1 MSDYVLARRVL
12 LDALHAL
19 GPQRAAVILCGAQ
32 AVYLHVGEDEF
43 AVSPF
48 TVDADLLIDPAQLL
62 DEPILREAMEQAGF
76 RLDNPPGI
84 WRSREEV
91 EVDFLVPDALGG
103 AGRRAAKL
111 GPPHGNEVARKV
123 RGLEAAAVDHAV
135 MRLSALDA
143 DDGRTFDVSVAGPAA
158 LLVAK
163 LHKIADRLDDSP
175 GRLKDKDALDI
186 LRLLRAVPSGRL
198 AADLVA
204 LMDNPLCRDVT
215 EEAISILREAFG
227 TRAGE
232 GTQMAVRATQLL
244 EDPDQIAA
252 SCEALTAD
260 LLGRIEELVGEATAD
275 PSDT

>member
-12 LDALHAL
+12 LDALQAL

-62 DEPILREAMEQAGF
+62 DEPILREAMEKAGF

-123 RGLEAAAVDHAV
+123 RGLEAASVDHAA

-143 DDGRTFDVSVAGPAA
+143 KDDRTFDVAVAGPAA

-163 LHKIADRLDDSP
+163 LHKIVDRLDDSP
-175 GRLKDKDALDI
+175 GRVKDKDGLDV
-186 LRLLRAVPSGRL
+186 LRLLRAIPTERL
-198 AADLVA
+198 AQDLAKLLQQDVSR
-204 LMDNPLCRDVT
+204 NVT
-215 EEAISILREAFG
+215 EEAVGYLSTLFG
-227 TRAGE
+227 TTTSE
-232 GTQMAVRATQLL
+232 GTQMAVRATELL
-244 EDPDQIAA
+244 EDPEQIAA
-252 SCEALTAD
+252 SCAALASELARVVNLLTA
-260 LLGRIEELVGEATAD
+260 GANE
-275 PSDT
+275 